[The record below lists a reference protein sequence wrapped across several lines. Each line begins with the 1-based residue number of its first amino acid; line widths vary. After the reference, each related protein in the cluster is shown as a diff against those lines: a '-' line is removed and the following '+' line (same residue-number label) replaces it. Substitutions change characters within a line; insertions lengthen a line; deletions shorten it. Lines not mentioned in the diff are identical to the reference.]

1 MKEWHLLG
9 QEPMPTAKDNKIGR
23 KKQILR
29 LGLFSLFLIFGLL
42 LFFVFSH
49 FRPIFSRNVDV
60 LARIALI
67 VALLLSSLLLR
78 RSERLNKYW
87 PIFFA
92 FFTASLAQALDYYF
106 SGWSVSL
113 LGLDVKTPAGIVMDK
128 LESTFLIVVP
138 IVVLTEL
145 SGNSMSS
152 IYVQKGNL
160 RQGLIIGLTVFVVVA
175 AVSIPWAKWQ
185 YQANDLS
192 LQRVIPW
199 IPWILLF
206 VLANACNEELLFRGL
221 FLKKLEPLLG
231 AFPANLCMAIPFVAL
246 HYGVDY
252 TQNIFLLMAL
262 LLPLGLALGYV
273 MQKTNSI
280 IASWLIHASFDIAV
294 VLALFSNL

>member
-1 MKEWHLLG
+1 VL
-9 QEPMPTAKDNKIGR
+9 TTKDNKSKR
-23 KKQILR
+23 QERILR
-29 LGLFSLFLIFGLL
+29 LGLFFLFVIIGLL

-49 FRPIFSRNVDV
+49 FRPLFSRNVDIP
-60 LARIALI
+60 ARIALI
-67 VALLLSSLLLR
+67 LALLVSSLLLR

-87 PIFFA
+87 PVFFA

-106 SGWSVSL
+106 SGWSLSL
-113 LGLDVKTPAGIVMDK
+113 LGLDVTSPAGITVDK

-138 IVVLTEL
+138 IIVLTKL

-152 IYVQKGNL
+152 IYLQKGNL

-185 YQANDLS
+185 YQAGDLS
-192 LQRVIPW
+192 LQRVVPW

-206 VLANACNEELLFRGL
+206 VLANAFNEELLFRGL
-221 FLKKLEPLLG
+221 FLKKLEPLVG

-252 TQNIFLLMAL
+252 TQNIFLIMAL

>member
-1 MKEWHLLG
+1 MASAWG
-9 QEPMPTAKDNKIGR
+9 QNPMLTTKDNKIKR
-23 KKQILR
+23 RQQILR
-29 LGLFSLFLIFGLL
+29 LALFLLFLILGLL

-49 FRPIFSRNVDV
+49 FRPVFSRNVDIP
-60 LARIALI
+60 ARIALI
-67 VALLLSSLLLR
+67 LALLVSSLLLR
-78 RSERLNKYW
+78 RSERPNKYW

-106 SGWSVSL
+106 SGWSLSL
-113 LGLDVKTPAGIVMDK
+113 LGLDVKSPTGIVMDK

-138 IVVLTEL
+138 IILLTKL
-145 SGNSMSS
+145 SGNNMSS
-152 IYVQKGNL
+152 IYLQKGNL
-160 RQGLIIGLTVFVVVA
+160 RQGLIIGLTVFAVVA

-185 YQANDLS
+185 YQTGDLS

-206 VLANACNEELLFRGL
+206 VLANSFNEELLFRGL
-221 FLKKLEPLLG
+221 FLIKLEPLLG
-231 AFPANLCMAIPFVAL
+231 TFPANLCMAIPFVAL

-252 TQNIFLLMAL
+252 TQNILMILVL

-280 IASWLIHASFDIAV
+280 IGSWLIHASVDIAV
-294 VLALFSNL
+294 VLALFSKL

>member
-1 MKEWHLLG
+1 VLTTKG
-9 QEPMPTAKDNKIGR
+9 DKTKR
-23 KKQILR
+23 KRQILR
-29 LGLFSLFLIFGLL
+29 LGLFLLFVIIGLL

-49 FRPIFSRNVDV
+49 FRPLFSRNVDIP
-60 LARIALI
+60 ARIALI
-67 VALLLSSLLLR
+67 LALLASSLLLR

-87 PIFFA
+87 PVFFA
-92 FFTASLAQALDYYF
+92 FFTASFAQALDYYF
-106 SGWSVSL
+106 SGWSLSL
-113 LGLDVKTPAGIVMDK
+113 FGLDVTSPAGIAVDK
-128 LESTFLIVVP
+128 LESTFLIVVL
-138 IVVLTEL
+138 IIVLTKL

-152 IYVQKGNL
+152 IYLQKGNL

-185 YQANDLS
+185 YQAEDLS
-192 LQRVIPW
+192 VQRVVPW

-206 VLANACNEELLFRGL
+206 VLANGFNEELLFRGL

-252 TQNIFLLMAL
+252 TQNIFLIMAL

-280 IASWLIHASFDIAV
+280 IASWLIHASVDIAV

>member
-1 MKEWHLLG
+1 MS
-9 QEPMPTAKDNKIGR
+9 TVKDDKIKR
-23 KKQILR
+23 EERLLR
-29 LGLFSLFLIFGLL
+29 LGLFFLFVIIGLL

-49 FRPIFSRNVDV
+49 FRPLFSENIDIP
-60 LARIALI
+60 ARIVFIL
-67 VALLLSSLLLR
+67 ALLVSSVLLR

-87 PIFFA
+87 PVFFA

-106 SGWSVSL
+106 SGWSLNL
-113 LGLDVKTPAGIVMDK
+113 LGLDVKSPAGIVVDK

-138 IVVLTEL
+138 IIVLTKL
-145 SGNSMSS
+145 SGNSMAS
-152 IYVQKGNL
+152 IYLQKGNL
-160 RQGLIIGLTVFVVVA
+160 KRGLIIGLTVFVVVA

-185 YQANDLS
+185 YQAGDLNV
-192 LQRVIPW
+192 QRVIPW

-206 VLANACNEELLFRGL
+206 VLANAFNEELLFRGL
-221 FLKKLEPLLG
+221 FLKKLEPLVG
-231 AFPANLCMAIPFVAL
+231 AFPANLCIAIPFVAL

-252 TQNIFLLMAL
+252 TQNLFLIMAL

-280 IASWLIHASFDIAV
+280 IGSWLIHASVDIAV